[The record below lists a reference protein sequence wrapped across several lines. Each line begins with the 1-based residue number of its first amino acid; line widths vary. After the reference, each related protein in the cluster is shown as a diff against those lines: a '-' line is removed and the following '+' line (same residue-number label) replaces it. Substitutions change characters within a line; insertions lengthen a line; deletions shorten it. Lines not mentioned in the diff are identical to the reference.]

1 MTDPL
6 KPPIITPIDAAADAV
21 GRDEESGLPDHEL
34 RETPTAGGEV
44 MSQGGTAVDRR
55 TGTLDED
62 EPLEEP
68 DNPDEVVPTSHL
80 PG

>member
-6 KPPIITPIDAAADAV
+6 KPPIITPIDAAADAIDNDDDSHLPAHEV
-21 GRDEESGLPDHEL
+21 HDES
-34 RETPTAGGEV
+34 TAADPG
-44 MSQGGTAVDRR
+44 
-55 TGTLDED
+55 TGTIEADD
-62 EPLEEP
+62 SLEEP